1 MNILLWKQHKHV
13 INKCGAF
20 ACKSEKTEE
29 PHQDLQEIQITAV
42 ILSESHPSGCE
53 VRWTPPKHVSLFVEL
68 LFNWFCPDALICSYV
83 SKRKICFVF
92 FTRGRAESPRRTGYF
107 GCLPTP
113 LRGCVSRPSMVRER
127 RQKVWRGG
135 LAWGELELKAQRLH
149 LSLGP
154 VPTWNTGALGNWPGV
169 SGLPSS
175 VTRWW
180 HQNWNDLVSR

>member
-1 MNILLWKQHKHV
+1 MKLIRADEKCAGHRQNTFPSLLSYFL
-13 INKCGAF
+13 IDF
-20 ACKSEKTEE
+20 
-29 PHQDLQEIQITAV
+29 DLTLLGVGLRPDEGFV
-42 ILSESHPSGCE
+42 C
-53 VRWTPPKHVSLFVEL
+53 LFV
-68 LFNWFCPDALICSYV
+68 
-83 SKRKICFVF
+83 

-113 LRGCVSRPSMVRER
+113 LRGCVSRPSTVRER

-154 VPTWNTGALGNWPGV
+154 VPAWNTGALENWPGV

-175 VTRWW
+175 VTRRWQ
-180 HQNWNDLVSR
+180 QNWNESASRLLLNLTICVRL

>member
-1 MNILLWKQHKHV
+1 M

-20 ACKSEKTEE
+20 AYKSEKTEE
-29 PHQDLQEIQITAV
+29 PHGDLQEIQITAV
-42 ILSESHPSGCE
+42 ILIRVDVRCAGHRQNTFPSLLSYFLIDFVLTLLYVDMQ
-53 VRWTPPKHVSLFVEL
+53 VRGRFV
-68 LFNWFCPDALICSYV
+68 FF
-83 SKRKICFVF
+83 F

-154 VPTWNTGALGNWPGV
+154 VPT
-169 SGLPSS
+169 
-175 VTRWW
+175 
-180 HQNWNDLVSR
+180 